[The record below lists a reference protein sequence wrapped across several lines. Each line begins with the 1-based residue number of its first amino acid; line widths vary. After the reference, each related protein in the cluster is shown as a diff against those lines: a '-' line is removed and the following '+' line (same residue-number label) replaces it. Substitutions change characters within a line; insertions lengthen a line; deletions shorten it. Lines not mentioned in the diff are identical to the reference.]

1 MDPMTQKESY
11 MSVDPGKGKLEAFR
25 DLGVEL
31 LSVDDLEEEQKNQE
45 MNDFE
50 KYLSQSLEKEEKI
63 DVGSVVE
70 GKVVKVQNSG
80 VLVDI
85 GYKSEG
91 LIQSNEFLSPT
102 GEIEISEGDSIQV
115 YIESIEDD
123 EGLVQLSK
131 QKADLIRVW
140 DKIAKASQED
150 EVIEGTIVGKV
161 KGGLAVDIGVKAFLP
176 GSQID
181 VRPVKNVDHFIGMK
195 MPFKVIKFNKK
206 RGNIVLSRKA
216 IVEEDRK
223 ELQKKLEELVSK
235 EEVIEGT
242 VKNVTDYG
250 VFVDLGG
257 MDGLVHITD
266 LSWGRVK
273 HPSDLYKVG
282 DKIKA
287 KILKYDSEKQR
298 ISLGIKQIQPDPW
311 QENID
316 KYKVGERVKGKVL
329 ALADYGVFVELE
341 AGIEGLVHVSEMSWT
356 QKIKHPSQVLKEG
369 DAVEAAILEIDS
381 GNRRMS
387 LGLKQIMEN
396 PWEGLEEKYP
406 VGARLRTKVTN
417 VTEFGLFVK
426 IEKEIDGLIHISDLV
441 WVGDGREELKS
452 YKMDAEVE
460 AVVLSI
466 DPENHKFSLGIK
478 QTKESPWDD
487 FRKDYFVGS
496 QVEGDVTKI
505 ADFGVFMQLVPGV
518 EGLVHISELSHERIE
533 HPKKFCKVGDKLKA
547 EIRSI
552 DDETHKV
559 SLSIKSIDQDEAF

>member
-1 MDPMTQKESY
+1 MDLMIQKESY
-11 MSVDPGKGKLEAFR
+11 MVGGSGGSKYKSFQE
-25 DLGVEL
+25 LGIEL
-31 LSVDDLEEEQKNQE
+31 FSAQEEEEGDVSLSQD
-45 MNDFE
+45 MTDFE
-50 KYLSQSLEKEEKI
+50 KFLSESLKTEGKV

-70 GKVVKVQNSG
+70 GRVVKVQNSG

-91 LIQSNEFLSPT
+91 LIQSSEFLSPT
-102 GEIEISEGDSIQV
+102 GEVSVSAGDTIQV
-115 YIESIEDD
+115 YIENIEDD
-123 EGLVQLSK
+123 HGLVQLSK

-140 DKIAKASQED
+140 DKIAWACQED
-150 EVIEGTIVGKV
+150 QVIEGTIVGKV

-181 VRPVKNVDHFIGMK
+181 SRPIKNVDHLVGMK
-195 MPFKVIKFNKK
+195 MAFKVIKFNKR

-223 ELQKKLEELVSK
+223 ELQQKLEAMVAQG
-235 EEVIEGT
+235 EVVDGT

-250 VFVDLGG
+250 IFVDLGG
-257 MDGLVHITD
+257 MDGLIHITD

-282 DKIKA
+282 DHIKA

-298 ISLGIKQIQPDPW
+298 ISLGVKQIQPDPW
-311 QENID
+311 KEKIQ
-316 KYKVGERVKGKVL
+316 KYNVGDRVKGKVL

-341 AGIEGLVHVSEMSWT
+341 AGIEGLVHISEMSWT
-356 QKIKHPSQVLKEG
+356 QKIKHPSQVLSEG
-369 DAVEAAILEIDS
+369 DKVEAAVLEIDPE
-381 GNRRMS
+381 NRRMS
-387 LGLKQIMEN
+387 LGLKQVMEN

-417 VTEFGLFVK
+417 ITDFGLFVK
-426 IEKEIDGLIHISDLV
+426 IEKEIDGLIHVSDLV
-441 WVGDGREELKS
+441 WTSDGREVLKT
-452 YKMDAEVE
+452 YNVGQEVE

-466 DPENHKFSLGIK
+466 DSQNHKFSLGIK
-478 QTKESPWDD
+478 QTLESPWEQ

-496 QVEGDVTKI
+496 QIEGTVTKI
-505 ADFGVFMQLVPGV
+505 ADFGVFLQLIPGV
-518 EGLVHISELSHERIE
+518 EGLVHVSELSQERVE
-533 HPKKFCKVGDKLKA
+533 HPKKFCKVGDKLRA

-552 DDETHKV
+552 DDETHKI
-559 SLSIKSIDQDEAF
+559 SLSVKTLVAGE

>member
-1 MDPMTQKESY
+1 MDSMTQKENFMAGGSEV
-11 MSVDPGKGKLEAFR
+11 SKSKAFQE
-25 DLGVEL
+25 LGIEL
-31 LSVDDLEEEQKNQE
+31 LSAEEGDGEEQIGQD
-45 MNDFE
+45 MTDFE
-50 KYLSQSLEKEEKI
+50 KFLSESLKTEGKVDI
-63 DVGSVVE
+63 GSVVE
-70 GKVVKVQNSG
+70 GKVIRVQNSG

-91 LIQSNEFLSPT
+91 LIQCSEFLSPT
-102 GEIEISEGDSIQV
+102 GQVSVAAGDTIQV

-123 EGLVQLSK
+123 NGLVQLSK

-140 DKIAKASQED
+140 DKIAWACEKDQ
-150 EVIEGTIVGKV
+150 VIEGTIVSKV

-181 VRPVKNVDHFIGMK
+181 SRPIKNVDHLLGMK
-195 MPFKVIKFNKK
+195 MAFKVIKFNKK

-223 ELQKKLEELVSK
+223 GLQQKLEKMVAEG
-235 EEVIEGT
+235 EVIEGT
-242 VKNVTDYG
+242 AKNVTDYG

-282 DKIKA
+282 DHIKA

-311 QENID
+311 KEKIQ
-316 KYKVGERVKGKVL
+316 KYTVGDRVKGKVL
-329 ALADYGVFVELE
+329 ALADYGVFIELE
-341 AGIEGLVHVSEMSWT
+341 PGIEGLVHISEMSWT
-356 QKIKHPSQVLKEG
+356 QKIKHPSQLVSEG
-369 DAVEAAILEIDS
+369 DQVEAAVLEIDPE
-381 GNRRMS
+381 NRRMS
-387 LGLKQIMEN
+387 LGLKQIVEN
-396 PWEGLEEKYP
+396 PWEGLDQKYP
-406 VGARLRTKVTN
+406 VGAKLRTKVTN
-417 VTEFGLFVK
+417 ITDFGLFVK
-426 IEKEIDGLIHISDLV
+426 IEKDIDGLIHVSDLV
-441 WVGDGREELKS
+441 WTSDGREILKS
-452 YKMDAEVE
+452 YTVGQEVE

-466 DPENHKFSLGIK
+466 DSQNHKFSLGIK
-478 QTKESPWDD
+478 QTLESPWEQ

-496 QVEGDVTKI
+496 QIEGTVTKI
-505 ADFGVFMQLVPGV
+505 TDFGIFLQLVPGV
-518 EGLVHISELSHERIE
+518 EGLVHVSELSHERVE
-533 HPKKFCKVGDKLKA
+533 HPKKFCQEGEKLRA

-559 SLSIKSIDQDEAF
+559 SLSVKALAITE